1 MTKHLLGA
9 FIACSLLFGCN
20 SSVKDSENKKINQ
33 VNKLSEEHIKRE
45 VDPFWKNAIVYFMM
59 TDRFANG
66 KKSNDQ
72 AFERKQDGA
81 VLRNF
86 MGGDI
91 KGITDKIEDGYFK
104 ALGVDALWMTPLNEQ
119 VHGYWDEDWG
129 RSYPF
134 HGYWIKDW
142 TNIDPNFGTETEM
155 KTMISTAHANGIR
168 VLADVV
174 INHTGPKT
182 NSDVLWPNDW
192 VRADPICQW
201 HSYEHNVK
209 CAVASSIPDIL
220 TESEENVELP
230 EFLLEKWRSEGRLEQ
245 ELAELDEFFER
256 TKLNRSPKYY
266 IIKWLTDWVREYGID
281 GFRVDTAKHVEADVW
296 QVLKTEAS
304 FAFKQWKAKNPELVL
319 DDKEFFMVGEVM
331 HFGVNGFKNTPEGTR
346 NYDYGDKQVDFFDY
360 GFDSLINMG
369 FATHAEGSMEDIFS
383 TYSDELN
390 NGPMAEVSV
399 FNYVVSHDDPEPY
412 DPEHKSPY
420 KTAVKLMLSPGAVQI
435 YYGDE
440 LARNLTIE
448 GSIGDASWRSFM
460 NWEDLVHKDT
470 QALLTHWQKLG
481 SFRHDHLAVGAG
493 VHKKYS
499 DKPYVFSRSYKGKY
513 AFDQILV
520 ALEVN
525 KGSKILPVHEVFQN
539 GSQVKDY
546 YSNQILT
553 VVNNEVSFT
562 SPFDIV
568 LLAAVAN

>member
-20 SSVKDSENKKINQ
+20 SSVKGSENKKINQ

-66 KKSNDQ
+66 NKSNDQ

-192 VRADPICQW
+192 VRTDPMCQW
-201 HSYEHNVK
+201 YSYEHNVK

-281 GFRVDTAKHVEADVW
+281 GFRVDTAKHVEANVW

-369 FATHAEGSMEDIFS
+369 FATHAKGSMEDIFS

-448 GSIGDASWRSFM
+448 GAIGDASWRSFM

-493 VHKKYS
+493 VHKKHS
-499 DKPYVFSRSYKGKY
+499 DKPYVFSRSYKGKN
-513 AFDQILV
+513 ALDQILV

-525 KGSKILPVHEVFQN
+525 KGLKTLPVHEIFPN

-562 SPFDIV
+562 SAFDIV

>member
-1 MTKHLLGA
+1 MTNHLLGA

-20 SSVKDSENKKINQ
+20 SNKNSINDNE
-33 VNKLSEEHIKRE
+33 VNQTNNHSEEPTE
-45 VDPFWKNAIVYFMM
+45 QGLDPFWNNAIVYFMM

-66 KKSNDQ
+66 DKSNDQ
-72 AFERKQDGA
+72 VFERKQDA
-81 VLRNF
+81 DVLRNF

-91 KGITDKIEDGYFK
+91 KGITNKINDGYFK
-104 ALGVDALWMTPLNEQ
+104 ALGVDVLWMTPLNEQ

-142 TNIDPNFGTETEM
+142 TNVDPNFGTEAEM
-155 KTMISTAHANGIR
+155 KNMIYTAHANGIR

-174 INHTGPKT
+174 INHTGPET
-182 NSDVLWPNDW
+182 NADVAWPNDW
-192 VRADPICQW
+192 VRTDPVCQW

-220 TESEENVELP
+220 TESEDNVELP
-230 EFLLEKWRSEGRLEQ
+230 EFLLEKWRTEGRLEQ

-256 TKLNRSPKYY
+256 TKLNRAPKYY

-304 FAFKQWKAKNPELVL
+304 LAFKQWKAKNPELVL

-331 HFGVNGFKNTPEGTR
+331 HFGVNVFKNTPEGTR

-383 TYSDELN
+383 TYSKELN
-390 NGPMAEVSV
+390 NGALTGVGV
-399 FNYVVSHDDPEPY
+399 INYVVSHDDPEPY
-412 DPEHKSPY
+412 DKARKSPY
-420 KTAVKLMLSPGAVQI
+420 ETALKLMLAPGAVQI

-440 LARNLTIE
+440 LARNLTID
-448 GSIGDASWRSFM
+448 GAMGDATWRSFM
-460 NWEDLVHKDT
+460 NWEDIEQQKT
-470 QALLTHWQKLG
+470 QDLLHHWQKLG
-481 SFRHDHLAVGAG
+481 SFRHDNLAVGAG
-493 VHKKYS
+493 IHKQHRS
-499 DKPYVFSRSYKGKY
+499 KPYVFSRSHTANSKSN
-513 AFDQILV
+513 QVLV
-520 ALEVN
+520 ALEVK
-525 KGSKILPVHEVFQN
+525 KGLKTVPVYGVFPN

-546 YSNQILT
+546 YSNQLIT
-553 VVNNEVSFT
+553 VNNNEINFS
-562 SPFDIV
+562 SPFNIV
-568 LLAAVAN
+568 LLAPVSN